1 MCNLTILAAISYN
14 SLHRSSVFF
23 KLYLQTFYEI
33 RRNWSTMKQC
43 YEYVSEA
50 LIIQQE
56 KHLDCILLSYVSC
69 PVLPYFS
76 HYLIKGKCL
85 SQLKC
90 VLIFSKNLFE
100 IFPILSRIQWDI
112 IINVHRSS
120 CAVPDIL
127 SNINETWI
135 FSDRFWQDLKHISW
149 KSVQCKWQTDGRTH
163 RHDKANSC
171 FP

>member
-1 MCNLTILAAISYN
+1 
-14 SLHRSSVFF
+14 
-23 KLYLQTFYEI
+23 
-33 RRNWSTMKQC
+33 MKQC

-76 HYLIKGKCL
+76 HYLIQGKCL

-90 VLIFSKNLFE
+90 VLIFTKNLFE

-135 FSDRFWQDLKHISW
+135 FPTDFDKTWNTFHENPSNASDR
-149 KSVQCKWQTDGRTH
+149 QTDGHT
-163 RHDKANSC
+163 DMTKLTVAFLNFANASKNHWR
-171 FP
+171 